1 MKRLIADWVWAVIT
15 IMQEAQGEPYS
26 TKLGVAEVILRR
38 TKLKYMSDG
47 TVAGTCL
54 WPMQFSGWNAHD
66 DTPQYK
72 ERIECAKVME
82 DDPVVMDCIKAW
94 KEAEAGSNTTNG
106 AVLYYNP
113 KVIKVAPPWVAKCI
127 QVTIIDDHLYYK
139 EKKK

>member
-1 MKRLIADWVWAVIT
+1 MKRLVPDWVWAIIT

-72 ERIECAKVME
+72 ERIECAKICS
-82 DDPVVMDCIKAW
+82 DDPVVMECMKAW
-94 KEAEAGSNTTNG
+94 EEADKGSNTTNG
-106 AVLYYNP
+106 ATLYYNP
-113 KVIKVAPPWVAKCI
+113 SISKPAWRLTCVETVVIDK
-127 QVTIIDDHLYYK
+127 HRYMK
-139 EKKK
+139 EVGQ